1 MNLLGFGQPQQQ
13 NNSIFGAQNASPST
27 SSLFGANNTGFGAA
41 KPSSFGF
48 APAQPSTSLFGQS
61 SAAQPQTGGMFGQ
74 NANTSGGLFGANN
87 TGFGNTS
94 MATGIGAQMGGQNGS
109 ATVQYQPTLST
120 DTLLKGGQ
128 SSTVNTKQ
136 HCLTFMKEYEQKSIE
151 ELRLE
156 DYMANRKGPQAG
168 TSSSGMFNA
177 QPQQQTGMFGSPV
190 QPTNSGGLFGQAVPA
205 QSSTGLFGSTTNTMG
220 NSSMALTVSSGYFN
234 TKYLLPFRFWTTS

>member
-1 MNLLGFGQPQQQ
+1 
-13 NNSIFGAQNASPST
+13 
-27 SSLFGANNTGFGAA
+27 
-41 KPSSFGF
+41 
-48 APAQPSTSLFGQS
+48 
-61 SAAQPQTGGMFGQ
+61 MFGQ
-74 NANTSGGLFGANN
+74 TANTSGGLFGATN

-94 MATGIGAQMGGQNGS
+94 MTTGIGAQMGGQNGS
-109 ATVQYQPTLST
+109 ATIQYQPTLST

-177 QPQQQTGMFGSPV
+177 QPQQSTGMFGSPV
-190 QPTNSGGLFGQAVPA
+190 QPTNSGGLFGQAAPA
-205 QSSTGLFGSTTNTMG
+205 QSSTGLFGSTNNTLGASSTN
-220 NSSMALTVSSGYFN
+220 LI
-234 TKYLLPFRFWTTS
+234 K